1 MDTIPG
7 DGKPTKEECV
17 MNRPVGVTVIAVL
30 EFLGAAFCLLLGLG
44 ALLGGGFLAAI
55 MSQSGAPGGAA
66 GAGVLGALG
75 AALGVVMLVFAA
87 LYILVAWGMLKL
99 KGWARIVTMIFAGLG
114 ILGALLGLA
123 TTFAHFAVIGLF
135 WLIVRLAIAGW
146 ILWYLLQP
154 NVSAAFQS
162 GQARTASA

>member
-55 MSQSGAPGGAA
+55 MSQSGAQGGAA
-66 GAGVLGALG
+66 GAGILGALG

-114 ILGALLGLA
+114 ILGALFGVMGVL
-123 TTFAHFAVIGLF
+123 AHFTIIGL
-135 WLIVRLAIAGW
+135 LILAIRLAICAW

-154 NVSAAFQS
+154 NVSAAFNG
-162 GQARTASA
+162 GQARPASA